1 MATGIKQLNKAV
13 SKIVDEVQSTTTDKV
28 FEFVK
33 TYLKNE
39 SEFTAAFEE
48 FKKTLKT
55 DVVSMFSISE
65 PVKKG
70 ADRKKRE
77 PSQYNIFIGEKIKEL
92 KATNSEKNGKEL
104 MKLAI
109 EAWKA
114 KPAA

>member
-13 SKIVDEVQSTTTDKV
+13 SKIVDEVQTSTTDKV

-33 TYLKNE
+33 TQVKNE
-39 SEFTAAFEE
+39 AEFTAAFEE
-48 FKKTLKT
+48 FKKTLKSE
-55 DVVSMFSISE
+55 VASLFSISE

-92 KATNSEKNGKEL
+92 KASNSEKNGKEL

-114 KPAA
+114 RPVA

>member
-1 MATGIKQLNKAV
+1 MATGIKQLNKAI
-13 SKIVDEVQSTTTDKV
+13 SKIVDEVQTTTTNEI

-33 TYLKNE
+33 THLKNE
-39 SEFTAAFEE
+39 SEFTAVFEE

-55 DVVSMFSISE
+55 DVVSLFSISE

-114 KPAA
+114 KPVA